1 MKLKPIEK
9 LCKSAGRIYLF
20 DETLPDEREIDEED
34 ASRTAPRQWMSD
46 GTAAY
51 PLDGVPYLDT
61 EAVYAIFDIDAKKQ
75 DKLVVQHKYE
85 LHERLSF
92 ADQREGDTPLEPV
105 RFNMAIGG
113 DELALFRDTDGALVV
128 IRADYKKP
136 FDNWKECE
144 CFKRMSADGNS
155 FVAVMN
161 GCILRG
167 LIGTYR
173 ISEELVETLGA
184 VYNAAGVAVSKE

>member
-9 LCKSAGRIYLF
+9 LCKSAGCIYLF

-34 ASRTAPRQWMSD
+34 APRTAPRQWMSD

-85 LHERLSF
+85 LPERLSF
-92 ADQREGDTPLEPV
+92 ADQRAGDTPLEPV